1 MNDRKMKKKEDVSMR
16 NIRRPLAAVYKV
28 TGISATSKEATG
40 SRRRDCVF
48 ARMLFARQC
57 SMLGVSNSAI
67 STLLCTSMQS
77 VLRYLRVFDDECK
90 YNAAFRALV
99 DEVEG
104 EMERYREIDRRKREY
119 IDRWEKVQEENK

>member
-1 MNDRKMKKKEDVSMR
+1 MDKKIELGIRS
-16 NIRRPLAAVYKV
+16 IRRPLAAVYKV

-90 YNAAFRALV
+90 YNAAFKILA
-99 DEVEG
+99 DEVEK
-104 EMERYREIDRRKREY
+104 EMERYRDIDRQKKDH
-119 IDRWEKVQEENK
+119 IDRWEKKNLMI